1 MPHAIASGAPI
12 PWNTLYNGI
21 MSDEATKNAQATS
34 DQRPSVAELRTHPR
48 HPFTAT
54 IEAFDPATK
63 IRIKGRTSD
72 LSRSGCYVD
81 TISPFGIG
89 TSAKVRIT
97 KDNKEFDAEARVVY
111 SQASMGMGIM
121 FTAQLPEQSGVIER
135 WIAEASGEISEGSH
149 AGFGLPEQSE
159 ETTAEAK
166 LKEAQQY
173 VLNDLVITLMRKGI
187 LKESEGKAMLARLH
201 R

>member
-1 MPHAIASGAPI
+1 
-12 PWNTLYNGI
+12 
-21 MSDEATKNAQATS
+21 
-34 DQRPSVAELRTHPR
+34 
-48 HPFTAT
+48 
-54 IEAFDPATK
+54 
-63 IRIKGRTSD
+63 
-72 LSRSGCYVD
+72 
-81 TISPFGIG
+81 
-89 TSAKVRIT
+89 
-97 KDNKEFDAEARVVY
+97 
-111 SQASMGMGIM
+111 MGIM

-149 AGFGLPEQSE
+149 AGFGLPEQNE
-159 ETTAEAK
+159 ESTAEAK